1 MKFTETMQHHKSLTF
16 SHPTQDIN
24 HHDVVKL
31 FWTVIVHCPS
41 VISTFLVVVSHEL
54 SLNPVALASLQ
65 RDSGWI
71 CYVMFL
77 SWLYSTE
84 VK

>member
-1 MKFTETMQHHKSLTF
+1 MKDEQCMEFTETMQHHKSLTF

-31 FWTVIVHCPS
+31 FWTAIVHCPS

-54 SLNPVALASLQ
+54 GWSPVALASFEKKK
-65 RDSGWI
+65 S
-71 CYVMFL
+71 
-77 SWLYSTE
+77 
-84 VK
+84 